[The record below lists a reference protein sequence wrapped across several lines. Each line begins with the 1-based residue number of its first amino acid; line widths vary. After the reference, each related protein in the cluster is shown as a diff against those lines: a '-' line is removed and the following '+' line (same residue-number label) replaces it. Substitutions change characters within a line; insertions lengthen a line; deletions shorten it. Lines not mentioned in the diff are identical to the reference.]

1 MVTVDQIKLLESKVR
16 SAVDKIVRLKEE
28 NNSLRGA
35 LNKYESRIQELE
47 KYISDF
53 KDSQTEIEKGI
64 VNALNQL
71 DSLEDQTMDSV
82 EGEQFGTESAPAQ
95 TSGGEEPIRIVPQ
108 GNAPE
113 EPGMTT
119 DESDAG
125 DEHQVSEE
133 TENETQAAPE
143 EEKEEEE
150 EEEKENDQDN
160 SELDI
165 F

>member
-71 DSLEDQTMDSV
+71 DSLEDQTMESAQD
-82 EGEQFGTESAPAQ
+82 EQAGTEPSLPQ
-95 TSGGEEPIRIVPQ
+95 NPDGKEEPIRIVPQ
-108 GNAPE
+108 RDIPE
-113 EPGMTT
+113 EPGMTAEET
-119 DESDAG
+119 DSDA
-125 DEHQVSEE
+125 EHQPSEE
-133 TENETQAAPE
+133 TETESEDKN
-143 EEKEEEE
+143 
-150 EEEKENDQDN
+150 NGQDS